1 MKRCMVIVLVVLA
14 GGLFCSQVLDQ
25 PEEFASVTFFVGDVK
40 KNAVDVQIGEVLN
53 EKDVILTGQ
62 NASCDIK
69 IGESIIR
76 VKENSKL
83 LVSQI
88 LRQNDTEN
96 VTLGLDVG
104 KILCRPKKLM
114 KNENFLVRTPTAVAG
129 VRGTLFTVEAD
140 KKKTTR
146 IKVFNGKVGVVKRV
160 DALEQRVGIDKIIEE
175 SSPVVQNEKVVI
187 TAEEVKA
194 AEKNVAKAL
203 SASAKEGAAT
213 DDAQVLLKVRKD
225 ISVAKKDVQKFKV
238 EEFREEEEEL
248 IAVKQRAPEVMVAI
262 RKAVRR
268 EGKAPMPDGSL
279 LVTRHDIYFIKNG
292 KVEGEWKVVNS
303 PVRRD
308 EDIYIASRDY
318 VFCASIE
325 GPVKWRKKMSS
336 DGRIE
341 IKDNELY
348 VHARDGVK
356 KLDLRTGETLE

>member
-1 MKRCMVIVLVVLA
+1 MKKYLVLLLIVMM
-14 GGLFCSQVLDQ
+14 GGLFCSKVMEQ
-25 PEEFASVTFFVGDVK
+25 PDEFASVTFFVGDVK
-40 KNAVDVQIGEVLN
+40 KNAVDVQIGEILN
-53 EKDVILTGQ
+53 EKDIILTGQ

-69 IGESIIR
+69 IGESMIR
-76 VKENSKL
+76 IKENSKL

-88 LRQNDTEN
+88 LRQNNTEN

-114 KNENFLVRTPTAVAG
+114 KNENFMVRTPTAVAG
-129 VRGTLFTVEAD
+129 VRGTLFTVESD

-146 IKVFNGKVGVVKRV
+146 IKVFNGRVNVVKRV
-160 DALEQRVGIDKIIEE
+160 DRLEQQVGIERIIEDA
-175 SSPVVQNEKVVI
+175 SPVVQNEKVVI

-194 AEKNVAKAL
+194 VEKKVDKIL
-203 SASAKEGAAT
+203 ASAAKGGAAV
-213 DDAQVLLKVRKD
+213 DNAQVMQKVRGD
-225 ISVAKKDVQKFKV
+225 IAVAKKDVQQFKV
-238 EEFREEEEEL
+238 EEFRDEEEEL
-248 IAVKQRAPEVMVAI
+248 IAVRQREPEVITAI

-325 GPVKWRKKMSS
+325 GPVKWRKKLSS

-341 IKDNELY
+341 IKENELY
-348 VHARDGVK
+348 VYSRDGMK